1 LQYPKKALAA
11 LLMICLFAFSSALV
25 VNTARSQQKP
35 YGGTLVIGATTIP
48 MTPFNP
54 PMQTDWSI
62 FYAIW
67 HVYGYLWDS
76 DNEGRLI
83 PDLAESYEVSPDG
96 LTYTVHLF
104 RNVTWHDGVPFTSE
118 DVKWTVEVCTADG
131 LWMGSLISII
141 TDPSNETRSGLM
153 VKPGAIETPDPY
165 TVVFHLPTPY
175 TPFPIMVGG
184 ITNIAVLPKHV
195 LEGHDITTQEYINAH
210 VVGTGP
216 FKFGEYVP
224 GDHITLL
231 ANENFHLGRPYL
243 DRVIIKFYKN
253 IAAAEIALRSGE
265 VDLLPG
271 IPVADVEALNGTGNI
286 VVKSASQFGYNVM
299 VYNLNPTLADGS
311 PNPCAKY
318 EVRKAI
324 QQALN
329 ITAIVNSIDMGLGI
343 PANQLSNPGAMGY
356 NPDIPNPIFPYN
368 VTAANELLDHAGYPR
383 SAGSG
388 TRFELSLYVD
398 SSNLLHV
405 KAAEI
410 IQSYLEEVGIK
421 VNIQLLESSTFYE
434 MVTNA
439 PQPKSFNCVISGFGW
454 SLPFDYDYP
463 AGTILGKPENTGPG
477 GLNWGNYNNSQVNEL
492 ILAAKRESDLQR
504 REQMYKDVNWLLAH
518 DLYYTFLDYPP
529 AIWAYDKDFVW
540 TPGPRDLGNIS
551 PNALREMYY
560 APLATTTTSPTT
572 TQTGVGLGAT
582 EMVLAAA
589 AIIVVVVGAVFV
601 LVRRRKSA
609 P

>member
-1 LQYPKKALAA
+1 MLITIF
-11 LLMICLFAFSSALV
+11 LLAFSSMLIG
-25 VNTARSQQKP
+25 NTAQSQQKP

-48 MTPFNP
+48 VTPFNP
-54 PMQTDWSI
+54 PMQTDYSI

-83 PDLAESYEVSPDG
+83 PDLAESYDVSPDG

-118 DVKWTVEVCTADG
+118 DVKWTVEVCTAEG
-131 LWMGSLISII
+131 LWMGSLVSII
-141 TDPSNETRSGLM
+141 TDPSNETRSGLV

-165 TVVFHLPTPY
+165 TVVFHLPSPY
-175 TPFPIMVGG
+175 APFPIMVGG
-184 ITNIAVLPKHV
+184 ITNIAILPKHV
-195 LEGHDITTQEYINAH
+195 LEGHDITTQDYINAH

-243 DRVIIKFYKN
+243 DRIIIKFYKN
-253 IAAAEIALRSGE
+253 VAAAEIALKSGE
-265 VDLLPG
+265 VNMIPG

-286 VVKSASQFGYNVM
+286 VVKSASQFSYNVM
-299 VYNLNPTLADGS
+299 VYNLNPTLANGN
-311 PNPCAKY
+311 PNPCVKY

-324 QQALN
+324 QQSLN
-329 ITAIVNSIDMGLGI
+329 ISAIVNSMDRGLGR

-368 VTAANELLDHAGYPR
+368 VTAANELLDDAGYPR
-383 SAGSG
+383 SAETGK
-388 TRFELSLYVD
+388 RFDLLLYVD

-410 IQSYLEEVGIK
+410 IQSYLEEVGIT

-439 PQPKSFNCVISGFGW
+439 PQPKSFNCVISNFGW

-477 GLNWGNYNNSQVNEL
+477 GLNWGNYNNTQVNQL
-492 ILAAKRESDLQR
+492 ILGAKRESDLQE

-518 DLYYTFLDYPP
+518 DLYYAFLDYPP
-529 AIWAYDKDFVW
+529 AIWAYNKDFVW
-540 TPGPRDLGNIS
+540 TPGPRDLGNLS

-560 APLATTTTSPTT
+560 ALSPTTTTPTTTSPTT
-572 TQTGVGLGAT
+572 TSPTTTAGPALGTT
-582 EMVLAAA
+582 ELAIVA
-589 AIIVVVVGAVFV
+589 AIIVVAVAV
-601 LVRRRKSA
+601 AAVYMRRKGS
-609 P
+609 PPS